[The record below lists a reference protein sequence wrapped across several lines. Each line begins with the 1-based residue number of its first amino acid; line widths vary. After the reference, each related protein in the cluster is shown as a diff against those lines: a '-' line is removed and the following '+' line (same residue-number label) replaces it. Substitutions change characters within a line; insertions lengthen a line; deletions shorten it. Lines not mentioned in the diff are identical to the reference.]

1 MVRTDARA
9 FRLRVQMDAELR
21 QKLKDIDLLPRE
33 MQAVAVVFIARDE
46 GFTLGA
52 LDTEEVLASLT
63 RTPAA
68 RAAAGSRP
76 Q

>member
-1 MVRTDARA
+1 MDRDDARA
-9 FRLRVQMDAELR
+9 FRLKVQRDAELR

-52 LDTEEVLASLT
+52 ADTEKVLESLA
-63 RTPAA
+63 PAGA
-68 RAAAGSRP
+68 IATAAGPR
-76 Q
+76 QR

>member
-1 MVRTDARA
+1 MHRDDAHA
-9 FRLRVQMDAELR
+9 FRLKVMGDSELR

-52 LDTEEVLASLT
+52 VDTEELLASLAT
-63 RTPAA
+63 TAA
-68 RAAAGSRP
+68 FSAAL
-76 Q
+76 

>member
-1 MVRTDARA
+1 MDRDYAHA
-9 FRLRVQMDAELR
+9 FRLKVQKDAELR
-21 QKLKDIDLLPRE
+21 QKLKDIDLLPRD

-63 RTPAA
+63 PA
-68 RAAAGSRP
+68 GVSRERHAL
-76 Q
+76 